1 MPIFFVALLFFPA
14 HAAAA
19 SAEAMPSSTSLLP
32 LENCRRS
39 MVFTEGK
46 YEGES
51 MEMTLRQTED
61 PGVWLLKIGALLEA
75 ELLRNDGGDL
85 VLRSITSPREQS
97 VIDYS
102 PPVILLPAAL
112 RPELSIDQKVKT
124 TVIDTE
130 TGETEY
136 RTSIAHTLHAPSRTT
151 FYTPG
156 GSYSGYQVDISQQG
170 TFGLST
176 LEASFSAGFVTGSGL
191 IHANL
196 TYTTDKP
203 LFFGDRH
210 SHIVEIAKPLAQA
223 K

>member
-1 MPIFFVALLFFPA
+1 MPIFFIALLFFPA
-14 HAAAA
+14 GATAVF
-19 SAEAMPSSTSLLP
+19 AETMPSSTSLLP
-32 LENCRRS
+32 LESSQRA
-39 MVFTEGK
+39 MVFTEGE

-51 MEMTLRQTED
+51 MDMTLRQEED
-61 PGVWLLKIGALLEA
+61 PGVWLLKIGELLEA
-75 ELLRNDGGDL
+75 ELLRNDDGDL
-85 VLRSITSPREQS
+85 VLRRIKSPEEQR
-97 VIDYS
+97 VISYS
-102 PPVILLPAAL
+102 PPVILLPASL
-112 RPELSIDQKVKT
+112 RPEISIDQEVET
-124 TVIDTE
+124 TVVDTK

-136 RTSIAHTLHAPSRTT
+136 QTSVTHTLHAPSRTT

-170 TFGLST
+170 SFGLST
-176 LEASFSAGFVTGSGL
+176 LEASFSAGFVTEAGL

-210 SHIVEIAKPLAQA
+210 SHIVELAEPLPQA